1 MKFSERDF
9 NYIFETFFFLCI
21 SLWIIHIIVYY
32 VLYYC
37 IKYKCI
43 YFLFPVCILS
53 YFLETLI

>member
-37 IKYKCI
+37 IKYN
-43 YFLFPVCILS
+43 FLFPVCILS